1 MAIVI
6 YLELCVV
13 NYIVTLGLLKTQFS
27 LLSEFNY
34 GKKKDGEEERSLHLI
49 GQRQNEGNVRVLLN
63 LWRELKVH
71 VAGAKVGIRS

>member
-1 MAIVI
+1 MRGELHRSSFNFGPSQNAI
-6 YLELCVV
+6 
-13 NYIVTLGLLKTQFS
+13 
-27 LLSEFNY
+27 LSSFRIQLWQ
-34 GKKKDGEEERSLHLI
+34 KKDGEEERSLHLI